1 MATVNI
7 GVTTGTISAPSH
19 PPTGADATA
28 LNTLLSATTAN
39 TAALTGDLDAVQGVA
54 WSVQSF
60 EALNQV
66 VGIFA
71 AAWACDARTAAMRLR
86 LMLAAYTGEP
96 NPVPTGG

>member
-7 GVTTGTISAPSH
+7 GVTTGTISAPLNL
-19 PPTGADATA
+19 PTSADATTFN
-28 LNTLLSATTAN
+28 LTLADTTGT

-54 WSVQSF
+54 VSANSF

-71 AAWACDARTAAMRLR
+71 AAWSCAPRAAMNRLQ
-86 LMLAAYTGEP
+86 LMLAAMRGEP
-96 NPVPTGG
+96 NPQPTGG